1 MNPVS
6 RALPLRAYLRR
17 LVWWCM
23 LPTLLLAVG
32 LGLHGIRAAREAQDR
47 QAEALARGLAAA
59 VDQHLA
65 ARLGALQV
73 LAESADDGD
82 SPEVLYRAAASFR
95 SSFGGQVALSEAGHH
110 LVFHTQRPYGSP
122 LPPMSAPARALAQR
136 SVELRRALVT
146 DAFRGSVAGHDVV
159 AVLAPLGPHSGRPG
173 ALLWSTLEPSELAS
187 WLGTAPRPE
196 GALLALLDGGGRV
209 LAGDA
214 AIGTHD
220 GDHRFVGRSSLS
232 SWSVVV
238 DVPRGRERAAVV
250 TAAQWL
256 ALAMAAAALSGLLG
270 GAIASRPLSRGLDA
284 LVERRGPPD
293 ARPIAEI
300 EAVRG
305 RLDEAERARVG
316 ALGELDEHR
325 ALLRRVVDSMNDI
338 VVMTDAERRICLVN
352 QAFTRQFGYPP
363 DEVIGRTTE
372 FLYADPAQYA
382 FLAQERL
389 PAERPPAGATYEMRY
404 RRRDG
409 SSFWADTDA
418 VRLSGEDGRISGML
432 GVMRDVSQRRNAE
445 QRLRQSAALLSA
457 FVEHAPHSIALF
469 DAGMVCL
476 AASARWRRDFGVG
489 LQVVGRAHYE
499 IFPDLPPAWHEA
511 HAQALAGI
519 PQGSERE
526 LWVRADGS
534 RMWLSWAV
542 VPWRGEDGAI
552 GGVIISTED
561 ITVRVASA
569 EALRES
575 TERFER
581 VFRHSPVAIAIA
593 DSRDGRLVDANPA
606 FEALLGWQ
614 RDELLGR
621 SSVDLGIWAVGEDRD
636 AVVHRVLA
644 EGAVQLEA
652 RWCARDGTPVDVVFS
667 GARVDIDGVPHL
679 VGMAADIRE
688 QKAARAALEREQ
700 EELESLVARRTAEL
714 EAMQV
719 ELARRA
725 QQAEAANRAKSAFL
739 ANMSH
744 EIRTPMN
751 AILGMAHLLAREI
764 SEPRQRERLAKIG
777 DAGEH
782 LLQVINDIL
791 DLSKIE
797 AGKMQLE
804 QTEFALDEL
813 LARCFEIVGERASA
827 KGLELVLDTDRVP
840 ARLLGDPTRLSQALI
855 NLLANA
861 IKFTEHGWVG
871 LRTELMQDDG
881 ERLLV
886 RFEVR
891 DTGEGITPER
901 QARLFHAFEQADA
914 SSTRRH
920 GGTGLGLALT
930 RHIAELMG
938 GDVGVQSTPG
948 AGSRFWFSAWLAQ
961 VPELRAPAAP
971 ATAPPVLAGM
981 TALLVD
987 DLQEARVV
995 LAERLQRMGLTVDA
1009 ADGGEAALAQARR
1022 RLDAGGGYD
1031 IALVDWLMA
1040 PMDGLETTRQ
1050 LAALLGPRM
1059 PPTVLV
1065 TAADEP
1071 GIGALAAAVGCVA
1084 VLAKPVTPSAL
1095 LDTVLRVVRRRDA
1108 AAESAPAPVGDAERR
1123 LRALYA
1129 GQRVLLAEDN
1139 PINQE
1144 VAEELLRTV
1153 GLLVD
1158 TAVDGRQAVD
1168 RALAGGH
1175 ALVLMDLQMPGL
1187 DGFAATREIRARLGP
1202 ALPIVAMT
1210 ANAFDEDRELCLQAG
1225 MNDHVPKPVSPEQ
1238 LYATLLRWLPAAAG
1252 AATPPPAAAG
1262 DTLLPARLAGV
1273 PGLEV
1278 GAALER
1284 LGGSAA
1290 MFERLLR
1297 RFVATYGD
1305 GVPALVAAARAGD
1318 GMACRHAA
1326 HSLRG
1331 AAATV
1336 GAAALVQRLAALER
1350 ALGEHGLTPADR
1362 DEAIALDTALRQLV
1376 ARLDAALA

>member
-1 MNPVS
+1 MAVNPAL

-17 LVWWCM
+17 LIWWCM

-32 LGLHGIRAAREAQDR
+32 LGLHGILAARDAQDH
-47 QAEALARGLAAA
+47 QAEALARGLASA

-65 ARLGALQV
+65 ARLGALAV

-82 SPEVLYRAAASFR
+82 DPEVLYRAASSFR
-95 SSFGGQVALSEAGHH
+95 RSFGGQVALSEADHH
-110 LVFHTQRPYGSP
+110 LVFHTLRPYGSP
-122 LPPMSAPARALAQR
+122 LPAMSEPARALAR
-136 SVELRRALVT
+136 RVSTLRRAIVS
-146 DAFRGSVAGHDVV
+146 DAFHGSVAGRDVV
-159 AVLAPLGPHSGRPG
+159 AVLAPLAAKG
-173 ALLWSTLEPSELAS
+173 AAPVPLLWSTLEPSELAA

-196 GALLALLDGGGRV
+196 GTLLALLDGGGRV

-214 AIGTHD
+214 AVGTP
-220 GDHRFVGRSSLS
+220 GGEHRFVGRSSLS
-232 SWSVVV
+232 GWSVVV
-238 DVPRGRERAAVV
+238 QVQRGREQAAAV

-256 ALAMAAAALSGLLG
+256 VLAMAAAALSGLLG
-270 GAIASRPLSRGLDA
+270 GAVASRPLSRGLDA

-300 EAVRG
+300 EAVRR
-305 RLDEAERARVG
+305 RLDEAEQARVG
-316 ALGELDEHR
+316 ALAELGEQR

-338 VVMTDAERRICLVN
+338 VVLTDAERRIRLVN
-352 QAFTRQFGYPP
+352 QAFMRQFGYAAE
-363 DEVIGRTTE
+363 EVIGRTTQ
-372 FLYADPAQYA
+372 FLYADPAQYG
-382 FLAQERL
+382 FLAEERL
-389 PAERPPAGATYEMRY
+389 PPERPAAGATYEMRY

-418 VRLSGEDGRISGML
+418 VRLSGEDGRPSGML
-432 GVMRDVSQRRNAE
+432 GVMRDASQRRNAE

-489 LQVVGRAHYE
+489 TEVVGRSHYE
-499 IFPDLPPAWHEA
+499 IFPDLPPSWHEV
-511 HAQALAGI
+511 HVQALAGQ
-519 PQGSERE
+519 PQGNERE
-526 LWVRADGS
+526 LWTRADGS
-534 RMWLSWAV
+534 RMWLTWAV
-542 VPWRGEDGAI
+542 VPWRGEDGAV

-581 VFRHSPVAIAIA
+581 VFRHSPIAIAIA
-593 DSRDGRLVDANPA
+593 DSRDGRMVDANPA
-606 FEALLGWQ
+606 FETLLGWR
-614 RDELLGR
+614 RDELIGR
-621 SSVDLGIWAVGEDRD
+621 SSLDLGIWAVGDERD
-636 AVVHRVLA
+636 AVVQRVMA
-644 EGAVQLEA
+644 EGALQLEA
-652 RWCARDGTPVDVVFS
+652 HWRARDGGSVDVVFS

-688 QKAARAALEREQ
+688 QKAARAALERQQ
-700 EELESLVARRTAEL
+700 EELEELVARRTAEL
-714 EAMQV
+714 QTMQG
-719 ELARRA
+719 ELATRA

-797 AGKMQLE
+797 AGKMVLE
-804 QTEFALDEL
+804 QTEFALDAL

-855 NLLANA
+855 NLLSNA
-861 IKFTEHGWVG
+861 IKFTEHGWIG
-871 LRTELMQDDG
+871 LRTEVVEDAG
-881 ERLLV
+881 ERLRV

-891 DTGEGITPER
+891 DTGEGIAPER
-901 QARLFHAFEQADA
+901 QALLFHAFEQADA

-938 GDVGVQSTPG
+938 GEVGLQSTPG
-948 AGSRFWFSAWLAQ
+948 VGSRFWFSAWLARA
-961 VPELRAPAAP
+961 PGAEAPAA
-971 ATAPPVLAGM
+971 AGAALPVLAGM

-987 DLQEARVV
+987 DLQEARAVFV
-995 LAERLQRMGLTVDA
+995 ERLQRMGLVVDA
-1009 ADGGEAALAQARR
+1009 AESGEAALDLARR
-1022 RLDAGGGYD
+1022 RQDAGGGYD
-1031 IALVDWLMA
+1031 LALVDWLMA
-1040 PMDGLETTRQ
+1040 PMDGLETTRR
-1050 LAALLGPRM
+1050 LAALLGSRM

-1065 TAADEP
+1065 SAADEP
-1071 GIGALAAAVGCVA
+1071 AIGALAAAAGCVA

-1095 LDTVLRVVRRRDA
+1095 LDTVLRLVRRP
-1108 AAESAPAPVGDAERR
+1108 SAPVETVSTPPGDAERR
-1123 LRALYA
+1123 LRATHA

-1144 VAEELLRTV
+1144 VAEELLRAV
-1153 GLLVD
+1153 GLIVD

-1168 RALAGGH
+1168 RALLGGH

-1187 DGFAATREIRARLGP
+1187 DGFSATREIRSRLGP
-1202 ALPIVAMT
+1202 GLPIVAMT

-1238 LYATLLRWLPAAAG
+1238 LYTTLLRWLPAAAG
-1252 AATPPPAAAG
+1252 AAPPAPLPAG
-1262 DTLLPARLAGV
+1262 DALLPARLAGV
-1273 PGLEV
+1273 PGLELD
-1278 GAALER
+1278 ATLQR
-1284 LGGSAA
+1284 LGGSTA

-1297 RFVATYGD
+1297 RFAATYGA
-1305 GVPALVAAARAGD
+1305 GAPALVAAAQAGD
-1318 GMACRHAA
+1318 AGACRDAA

-1331 AAATV
+1331 A
-1336 GAAALVQRLAALER
+1336 R
-1350 ALGEHGLTPADR
+1350 PPS
-1362 DEAIALDTALRQLV
+1362 ALRRWRSDWQRWSERSV
-1376 ARLDAALA
+1376 RGR